1 MSMSKFFPVALIL
14 IGIAL
19 GIIGFN
25 RFDESGMEIS
35 IGNMEMSASDEEG
48 RTVAYVLMGLGVIS
62 LGAGIGMLARSR
74 P

>member
-1 MSMSKFFPVALIL
+1 MSKFLPVVLIL

-25 RFDESGMEIS
+25 RFDDSGVEMS
-35 IGNMEMSASDEEG
+35 IGNMEMSASDGEG

-62 LGAGIGMLARSR
+62 LGAGIGMLAKSKS
-74 P
+74 